1 MSHPSGIWA
10 EALWQIGYALCHQ
23 LPERSL
29 FIGGYQLP
37 VCARDT
43 GTMLGF
49 GVVLIFYLLAR
60 RWRRAKLP
68 DVAVLVVAGIGF
80 ALFAFDGLS
89 SYIGFRE
96 TSNVIRLI
104 SGLGFGLS
112 LGVMLLTVHSY
123 LAKGDLSRP
132 TFTWKDLIVLIPV
145 LALVYFAV
153 TTDLGEAWYYLI
165 STLVISFLVL
175 LVGTLLYALISLLS
189 ENSSR
194 IHRLKVIAPLTVL
207 STVLVLTVL
216 WILHDLTGSMIA

>member
-1 MSHPSGIWA
+1 MSHPLGIWA

-29 FIGGYQLP
+29 FLGGYQLP

-68 DVAVLVVAGIGF
+68 DIAVLVVAGIGF

-104 SGLGFGLS
+104 TGLGFGLS

-123 LAKGDLSRP
+123 LAKGDLTLR
-132 TFTWKDLIVLIPV
+132 TFTWKDMIVLIPV
-145 LALVYFAV
+145 LALVYLAV
-153 TTDLGEAWYYLI
+153 TTDLGEAWYYL
-165 STLVISFLVL
+165 V
-175 LVGTLLYALISLLS
+175 
-189 ENSSR
+189 
-194 IHRLKVIAPLTVL
+194 
-207 STVLVLTVL
+207 
-216 WILHDLTGSMIA
+216 